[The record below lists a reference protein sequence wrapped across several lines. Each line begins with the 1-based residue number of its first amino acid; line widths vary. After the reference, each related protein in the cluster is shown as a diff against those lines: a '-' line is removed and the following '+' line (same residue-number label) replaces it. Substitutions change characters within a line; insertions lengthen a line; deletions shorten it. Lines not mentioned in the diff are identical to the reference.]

1 MDQPAT
7 PARYLACNRD
17 APRCGG
23 GDLGRHEG
31 PPCGGARR
39 LICSLSTGRLE
50 AGPGGGPASGCL
62 EISPFMGRQRATS
75 RHTMGQRNRT
85 PWPQRRTEAQ
95 MYGRPTGRPFLS
107 REEQSIRRQS
117 CSRSYTWN
125 WRPGCSTVRPGIYR
139 QRPNPLGPPRTRL
152 VLERQSAERALG
164 RRLQSGVRPAQLAV
178 SVAPRRCAR
187 S

>member
-50 AGPGGGPASGCL
+50 AGPGGGPASCCCRYPPSWGGTGCR
-62 EISPFMGRQRATS
+62 PV
-75 RHTMGQRNRT
+75 T
-85 PWPQRRTEAQ
+85 PWVSA
-95 MYGRPTGRPFLS
+95 TGR
-107 REEQSIRRQS
+107 
-117 CSRSYTWN
+117 
-125 WRPGCSTVRPGIYR
+125 
-139 QRPNPLGPPRTRL
+139 
-152 VLERQSAERALG
+152 LG
-164 RRLQSGVRPAQLAV
+164 RRDGRKRAVRGGRRAALSSFGPSTSQRRGTRAV
-178 SVAPRRCAR
+178 IAVIGAVTVEKR
-187 S
+187 STPIRQQ